1 MRTSLLI
8 FCCLGLV
15 LAGCERE
22 ERDFS
27 SEPKTKEPVVALSP
41 LSPGDGIPQAAS
53 SSDADTYQKQAYQL
67 SEGKR
72 LFGWFN
78 CTGCHGNGGGG
89 SGPALMDG
97 KWIYGGNI
105 ENIVA
110 TIREGRPNGMP
121 SFRGKIPDNQI
132 WQIAGYVRS
141 LSGNVAQDAAPGRN
155 DDLNAH
161 PAENRTEKQAPVNGG
176 THPAAT
182 EMLQ

>member
-1 MRTSLLI
+1 MRNAFPILVALSLI
-8 FCCLGLV
+8 

-27 SEPKTKEPVVALSP
+27 KEPKTKEPVVALST
-41 LSPGDGIPQAAS
+41 LSPGDGVPQAAS
-53 SSDADTYQKQAYQL
+53 SPDAAGYQNSAYQL

-72 LFGWFN
+72 LFGWYN
-78 CTGCHGNGGGG
+78 CSGCHGNGGGG
-89 SGPALMDG
+89 SGPPLMDG

-121 SFRGKIPDNQI
+121 SFRGKIPDGQI
-132 WQIAGYVRS
+132 WQIAAFVRS
-141 LSGNVAQDAAPGRN
+141 LSGNVPRDAAPGRN

-161 PAENRTEKQAPVNGG
+161 PGENRLQKFTPVSGG
-176 THPAAT
+176 STPPSA
-182 EMLQ
+182 EMPQ